1 MQFPLSINHLTVK
14 TFASLVR
21 LAKDYSTSRVK
32 TKESG
37 DFEVNVVLSLFH
49 EYHEEKKIVWA
60 ADIREVF
67 SKLNKYRHYIKIT
80 QSCILNR
87 SPTVFS
93 FAVSHIWFICQQKSP
108 VSLLI
113 ELFLF
118 FYNNYSSNCFT
129 WRRIELSPHGEY
141 QQNSTSQPFSCPSL
155 VGLSVYFVCAGLSR
169 LY

>member
-1 MQFPLSINHLTVK
+1 MQFPLSINHLTLK

-21 LAKDYSTSRVK
+21 LAKDSSTSRVK

-37 DFEVNVVLSLFH
+37 DFEVSVVVLSLFH

-93 FAVSHIWFICQQKSP
+93 FAVSHI
-108 VSLLI
+108 
-113 ELFLF
+113 
-118 FYNNYSSNCFT
+118 
-129 WRRIELSPHGEY
+129 
-141 QQNSTSQPFSCPSL
+141 
-155 VGLSVYFVCAGLSR
+155 
-169 LY
+169 

>member
-1 MQFPLSINHLTVK
+1 MQVPLSINHLTVK

-93 FAVSHIWFICQQKSP
+93 FAISHI
-108 VSLLI
+108 
-113 ELFLF
+113 
-118 FYNNYSSNCFT
+118 
-129 WRRIELSPHGEY
+129 
-141 QQNSTSQPFSCPSL
+141 
-155 VGLSVYFVCAGLSR
+155 
-169 LY
+169 